1 LRLLPARDPPAAA
14 RRAREEGSV
23 MQSFPLFLSLQGR
36 RALVVGGTDHAARKV
51 ELLLSA
57 GTQVSLIAETVTG
70 EIAQLIADARICWA
84 GRTFDEAD
92 LAGVALVIVATEDEA
107 LQARVSQLAQA
118 QCVPV
123 NVVDRP
129 ALSSF
134 IMPAIVDRGPITIAI
149 STGGLAPALARKLRA
164 EIERA
169 LPAAI
174 GRLARF
180 AEIFRGQVRRTLG
193 EPRARRLF
201 WDRVFDGRVGELA
214 LAGDEIAA
222 RRELIRLLDSARGDT
237 APAQGMVHLVGAGPG
252 DPDLLTLKAHR
263 LLQRADVVVHDR
275 LVSPEVL
282 AVARRDAERLFV
294 GKRRGHHAMPQEEI
308 NARLVALARA
318 GRSVVRLKGGDPF
331 VFGRGGEE
339 VEALV
344 AAGVAVEVVPG
355 ITAALGCAASAGIP
369 LTHRDHAQ
377 ACVFVTGHTKDTEAA
392 LDWPMLAR
400 PRQTVVIYMGIA
412 RLPSIAR
419 QLMEHGMPPTTPV
432 ALIENGTMDHER
444 RVVSTLATVE
454 RQAMRAKLS
463 GPALCVLGEVV
474 GLALVKDRDFCLAS
488 PAHLC

>member
-1 LRLLPARDPPAAA
+1 M
-14 RRAREEGSV
+14 
-23 MQSFPLFLSLQGR
+23 MQSFPLFFSLQGR

-51 ELLLSA
+51 ELLLAA
-57 GTQVSLIAETVTG
+57 GAQVSLIARTVTG

-92 LAGVALVIVATEDEA
+92 LVGVALVVVATGDEA

-118 QCVPV
+118 RCVPV

-134 IMPAIVDRGPITIAI
+134 IMPAIIDRGPITIAI
-149 STGGLAPALARKLRA
+149 STGGSAPALARKLRA

-222 RRELIRLLDSARGDT
+222 RRELIRLLDSARSDT
-237 APAQGMVHLVGAGPG
+237 GPAQGMVHLVGAGPG

-263 LLQRADVVVHDR
+263 LLQRADVVVYDR

-282 AVARRDAERLFV
+282 SAARRDAERILV
-294 GKRRGHHAMPQEEI
+294 GKRRGHHAVPQEEI
-308 NARLVALARA
+308 NAQLVALARA
-318 GRSVVRLKGGDPF
+318 GKSVVRLKSGDPF

-339 VEALV
+339 IEALV
-344 AAGVAVEVVPG
+344 RAGIAVEVVPG

-377 ACVFVTGHTKDTEAA
+377 ACVFATGYTRDGETA

-400 PRQTVVIYMGIA
+400 PGQTVVIYMGIEG
-412 RLPSIAR
+412 LPAIAR
-419 QLMEHGMPPTTPV
+419 QLVQHGKPASTPV
-432 ALIENGTMDHER
+432 ALIENGTTERER
-444 RVVSTLATVE
+444 RVVGTLATIE
-454 RQAMRAKLS
+454 RQAVRAQLN
-463 GPALCVLGEVV
+463 GPTLFILGEVV
-474 GLALVKDRDFCLAS
+474 GLALVRDREFRLESLAGI
-488 PAHLC
+488 

>member
-1 LRLLPARDPPAAA
+1 
-14 RRAREEGSV
+14 
-23 MQSFPLFLSLQGR
+23 MQTFPLFLSLQGR
-36 RALVVGGTDHAARKV
+36 RVLVVGGTDHAARKV

-57 GTQVSLIAETVTG
+57 GAQVSLIANTVTG
-70 EIAQLIADARICWA
+70 EIAQHIADARICWA

-92 LAGVALVIVATEDEA
+92 LEGVSLVIVATGDEA
-107 LQARVSQLAQA
+107 LQARVSQAAQA
-118 QCVPV
+118 RCVPV

-149 STGGLAPALARKLRA
+149 STGGAAPALARKLRA

-222 RRELIRLLDSARGDT
+222 RRELIRLLDRPRRDA

-263 LLQRADVVVHDR
+263 LLQRADVVVYDR

-282 AVARRDAERLFV
+282 AMARRDAERILSAS
-294 GKRRGHHAMPQEEI
+294 GAGTTPCRRRRSTRGSWRSRAP
-308 NARLVALARA
+308 ARA
-318 GRSVVRLKGGDPF
+318 WCG
-331 VFGRGGEE
+331 
-339 VEALV
+339 
-344 AAGVAVEVVPG
+344 
-355 ITAALGCAASAGIP
+355 
-369 LTHRDHAQ
+369 
-377 ACVFVTGHTKDTEAA
+377 
-392 LDWPMLAR
+392 
-400 PRQTVVIYMGIA
+400 
-412 RLPSIAR
+412 
-419 QLMEHGMPPTTPV
+419 
-432 ALIENGTMDHER
+432 
-444 RVVSTLATVE
+444 
-454 RQAMRAKLS
+454 
-463 GPALCVLGEVV
+463 
-474 GLALVKDRDFCLAS
+474 
-488 PAHLC
+488 